1 MADLHVD
8 FLGKRLAG
16 PVIAASGTFG
26 FGPEYAGI
34 EDLRVLGGI
43 SGKGLTLNG
52 QPGNEGERLYE
63 TPSGLMNSIGL
74 QNPGVQHFIDH
85 ELPAMRR
92 CGTTVWANLGG
103 HTIEE
108 NVEGVQML
116 CAAGVDFIELN
127 ISCPNVKQGGLAFGI
142 RAADAGEVVSAVRK
156 VCTVPLIVKLSP
168 QAESIPEM
176 CKAVE
181 AAGADAISLCNT
193 FQACAIDLEKRR
205 PVFNNTF
212 AGLSGPAVRRLK
224 RHVQSYRRLSHRR
237 PPGEHRQFAPV
248 KAARQVVQFVEPST
262 HLYMLPFFACLLV
275 TERTRQDFACHLGRH
290 PDIHASG
297 GVFTQ
302 AVHVVCDTGEELH
315 HVDIRLL
322 RLQAAFVQA
331 RHTAAQHPF
340 ALYQT
345 HIFVDVAVVAHRLQ
359 HGA

>member
-16 PVIAASGTFG
+16 PVVAASGTFG

-34 EDLRVLGGI
+34 EDLRLLGGI

-85 ELPAMRR
+85 ELPAMRQ

-108 NVEGVQML
+108 NIEGVAML

-142 RAADAGEVVSAVRK
+142 RAQDASEVVSAVRK

-181 AAGADAISLCNT
+181 AAGADAISLTNT

-205 PVFNNTF
+205 PVFDNIF
-212 AGLSGPAVRRLK
+212 AGLSGPAVRPIAL
-224 RHVQSYRRLSHRR
+224 RLSLIHISEPTRR
-237 PPGEHRQFAPV
+237 
-248 KAARQVVQFVEPST
+248 S
-262 HLYMLPFFACLLV
+262 
-275 TERTRQDFACHLGRH
+275 
-290 PDIHASG
+290 
-297 GVFTQ
+297 
-302 AVHVVCDTGEELH
+302 
-315 HVDIRLL
+315 
-322 RLQAAFVQA
+322 
-331 RHTAAQHPF
+331 
-340 ALYQT
+340 
-345 HIFVDVAVVAHRLQ
+345 
-359 HGA
+359 